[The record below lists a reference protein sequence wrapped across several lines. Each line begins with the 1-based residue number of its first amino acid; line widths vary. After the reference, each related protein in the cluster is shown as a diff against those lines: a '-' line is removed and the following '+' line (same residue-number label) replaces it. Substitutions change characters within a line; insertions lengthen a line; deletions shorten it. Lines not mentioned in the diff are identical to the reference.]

1 MVLYRRMVIS
11 QLISLVLVAIAAVAI
26 ADQALPPPQA
36 LPECLDQCGNLTV
49 PYPFGIGDGCYLTQ
63 KFNLT
68 CDESS
73 QPPTLLWA
81 DTDIP
86 ITNISVAERELQIL
100 SYIAYDCYDQQ
111 GHQTGYSNLTWLWV
125 TPPFTISGTRNKFIA
140 VGYDTFAIFMGY
152 RPYPNDDIGYVAGCI
167 ISDIPDNTT
176 AAADESCTGNGCC
189 QTSMPADGLKNQTVK
204 LSSYSNHTNVRNFNQ
219 CSYAFIVEDGNFTFN
234 PTTSFQQLNNT
245 ERLPMILNWEI
256 ANVSCAE
263 AEKRQDYACKAHS
276 KCVNTIDIKTEPS
289 GYYCECWPGYQGN
302 PYLPDGCQDINECN
316 ASTDP
321 CNNGTCKNSD
331 GDYTCTCKKG
341 FRNENPKSC
350 VQNTPISKNKSLKV
364 SLGVSLSFLGV
375 LLVTFWI
382 YCGLKRRKFKI
393 LKQKYFKHNGGFLLQ
408 QKLEN
413 FDGPQAAK
421 IFTRE
426 ELKKATNNFHDS
438 LKIGEGGYGF
448 VYKGTLSNGNE
459 VAIKVSKSSA
469 PMTQSNQFIN
479 EVIVLSQINHRNVVK
494 LLGCCLETQTPLL
507 VYEFVS
513 NGTLYE
519 HIHKKNG
526 KGPLSFGLR
535 MKIATETAGSL
546 AYLHYSTSMQ
556 IVHRDV
562 KAANILLDENFTAK
576 VSDFGA
582 SKLVPEDQNQLS
594 TLVQGTIGYLDPE
607 YLQSNTLTEKSDVYS
622 FGVVLVELITSQVAI
637 SYQKPE
643 AERSLA
649 KFFVTSVEEN
659 RLDQILDHE
668 IIKEGSF
675 ETAEQVAHLAKSC
688 LSLKGSDRPTMKE
701 VALKLEGVLQ
711 VMAKHPWGKA
721 DASPKETDYL
731 QLASHSKAYV
741 VDVRGDEGEVITS
754 IDYDQSIQIQPLMMK
769 PYDGGR

>member
-1 MVLYRRMVIS
+1 MQVSFAARNWLF
-11 QLISLVLVAIAAVAI
+11 SLS
-26 ADQALPPPQA
+26 
-36 LPECLDQCGNLTV
+36 CL
-49 PYPFGIGDGCYLTQ
+49 
-63 KFNLT
+63 
-68 CDESS
+68 
-73 QPPTLLWA
+73 TL
-81 DTDIP
+81 
-86 ITNISVAERELQIL
+86 S
-100 SYIAYDCYDQQ
+100 
-111 GHQTGYSNLTWLWV
+111 
-125 TPPFTISGTRNKFIA
+125 
-140 VGYDTFAIFMGY
+140 
-152 RPYPNDDIGYVAGCI
+152 
-167 ISDIPDNTT
+167 
-176 AAADESCTGNGCC
+176 
-189 QTSMPADGLKNQTVK
+189 
-204 LSSYSNHTNVRNFNQ
+204 
-219 CSYAFIVEDGNFTFN
+219 
-234 PTTSFQQLNNT
+234 
-245 ERLPMILNWEI
+245 
-256 ANVSCAE
+256 
-263 AEKRQDYACKAHS
+263 
-276 KCVNTIDIKTEPS
+276 
-289 GYYCECWPGYQGN
+289 
-302 PYLPDGCQDINECN
+302 DINECI

-331 GDYTCTCKKG
+331 GDYTCTCN

-393 LKQKYFKHNGGFLLQ
+393 LKEKYFKDNGGFLLQ

-479 EVIVLSQINHRNVVK
+479 EVIVLSQINHRNAVK

-535 MKIATETAGSL
+535 MKIATETSASL
-546 AYLHYSTSMQ
+546 AFLHYSTSMQ

-582 SKLVPEDQNQLS
+582 SKL
-594 TLVQGTIGYLDPE
+594 
-607 YLQSNTLTEKSDVYS
+607 SNTLTEKSDVYS

-649 KFFVTSVEEN
+649 KIFVTSVEEN

-688 LSLKGSDRPTMKE
+688 LSLKGSDRPAMKE
-701 VALKLEGVLQ
+701 VAMKLEGVLQ

-741 VDVRGDEGEVITS
+741 VDVFFFF
-754 IDYDQSIQIQPLMMK
+754 
-769 PYDGGR
+769 